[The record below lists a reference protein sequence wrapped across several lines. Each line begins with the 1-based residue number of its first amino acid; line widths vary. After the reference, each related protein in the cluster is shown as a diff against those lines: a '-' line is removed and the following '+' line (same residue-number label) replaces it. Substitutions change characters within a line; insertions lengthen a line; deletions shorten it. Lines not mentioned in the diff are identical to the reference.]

1 MTMGSDPG
9 ETVRHISTTQWPYCP
24 HVLPFCLLLPDLK
37 SHPPPSA
44 SHHKQQNITWDRMAQ
59 RNSPE
64 GSYLWPSC

>member
-37 SHPPPSA
+37 PHPHPSA